1 MSVPDGETVE
11 MTKRALVTGITGQDG
26 SYLAELLLAKGYEVH
41 GIVRRSSSFNTSRLD
56 TIYQDPHAQNRRLIL
71 HYGDL
76 NDASSL
82 NRILRVVDPEE
93 IYNLGAQ
100 SHVRVS
106 FDTPEYTGEVTG
118 LGATRLLEAIRELEI
133 RPRIYQAS
141 SSEMFGKV
149 LETPQSET
157 TPFYP
162 RSPYG
167 VAKVYA
173 FWITVNYREAYDLFA
188 VNGILFNHESPR
200 RGETFVS
207 RKITRAVSRIHAGT
221 QDRLYLGNLDA
232 KRDWGYA
239 KDYVEAMWLM
249 LQQPVADDY
258 VIATGETH
266 TVREF
271 CERAFAE
278 VGITLQ
284 WRGAGLEEQG
294 YDSHTGKTLVQI
306 DPNYFRPTEV
316 DLLIGDA
323 SKAREK
329 FGWRPKTA
337 FAELVPL
344 MVQADVELAEREA
357 RGAGKDGIPMFVE
370 H

>member
-1 MSVPDGETVE
+1 MRDSKK
-11 MTKRALVTGITGQDG
+11 KRALITGVTGQDG
-26 SYLAELLLAKGYEVH
+26 SYLAELLLGKGYEVH
-41 GIVRRSSSFNTSRLD
+41 GIIRRSSSFNTARLD
-56 TIYQDPHAQNRRLIL
+56 SIYQDPHERDVRFIL

-82 NRILRVVDPEE
+82 NRVLRVVDPDE

-100 SHVRVS
+100 SHVKVS
-106 FDTPEYTGEVTG
+106 FDTPEYTAEVTG
-118 LGATRLLEAIRELEI
+118 VGSVRLLEAIRELEI

-149 LETPQSET
+149 REIPQSEL

-173 FWITVNYREAYDLFA
+173 YWMTVNYREAYGLFA

-207 RKITRAVSRIHAGT
+207 RKTACADVYIAAGI
-221 QDRLYLGNLDA
+221 DERLYLGNLEA
-232 KRDWGYA
+232 RRDWGFA
-239 KDYVEAMWLM
+239 KDYVDAMWLM
-249 LQQPVADDY
+249 LQQDEPDDF

-271 CERAFAE
+271 CELAFAE
-278 VGITLQ
+278 AGMKVVWKGTGLDEKGID
-284 WRGAGLEEQG
+284 AN
-294 YDSHTGKTLVQI
+294 SGKVLVEI
-306 DPNYFRPTEV
+306 DPRYLRPTEV

-323 SKAREK
+323 SKAQAK
-329 FGWRPKTA
+329 LGWQPKTS
-337 FAELVPL
+337 FKELVHL
-344 MVQADVELAEREA
+344 MVESDLELARREMRA
-357 RGAGKDGIPMFVE
+357 VASIS
-370 H
+370 